1 MLLFTIYSD
10 TWHDRTRCKETRE
23 CNEGNWCND
32 LLDVWWGAANSSL
45 SGNVGA
51 ARCTWESQELVL
63 RQEFWSLEGLNGQ
76 SPKMTLIN
84 RLDILC
90 IYIYVRVCVC
100 VSALKTCGPTT
111 KHLQVL
117 FPLANWFLPE
127 TTLEQPLHTSMAQV
141 DPFCCPLIVLGFQY
155 VQPGWW
161 ELSLHPSAA
170 TMGPAGCETQ
180 GEREAFGWSVVL
192 WSKLSTELRKK
203 WIMCFFL
210 GFS

>member
-1 MLLFTIYSD
+1 MQGNQGMQRRELMQWFV
-10 TWHDRTRCKETRE
+10 RCLVGRGK
-23 CNEGNWCND
+23 
-32 LLDVWWGAANSSL
+32 LVSVWKCWGCTVHLGISSF
-45 SGNVGA
+45 
-51 ARCTWESQELVL
+51 LVL
-63 RQEFWSLEGLNGQ
+63 RQEFWGLEGLNGQ

-100 VSALKTCGPTT
+100 VSALKTFGPTT

-141 DPFCCPLIVLGFQY
+141 DPFCCPLIVLGFHVKTS

-161 ELSLHPSAA
+161 ELSLHSSAA